1 MVASAIN
8 VVAEKAIENN
18 MITVGAEESHLA
30 GGILITDG
38 ISYYELG
45 KQSARMAKEILVDGK
60 SPSEIP
66 VETATNTKKVYN
78 EQTLKALGLDINNKA
93 FEGAEKFVK

>member
-18 MITVGAEESHLA
+18 MITVGAEESHVT
-30 GGILITDG
+30 GSILITDG

-45 KQSARMAKEILVDGK
+45 KQSAKIAKEILIDGK
-60 SPSEIP
+60 SPSVIP
-66 VETATNTKKVYN
+66 VETAVNTKKVYN
-78 EQTLKALGLDINNKA
+78 EETLNALGLDINNEVFKD
-93 FEGAEKFVK
+93 AEKIAK